1 MTGNAPAESGAVQ
14 EPQRDVLLSVEKIS
28 KSFLGFK
35 ALDGVDFDIRAG
47 EIHAL
52 LGENGAGKST
62 LIKVLTGVHRPDSGV
77 IRFEGQD
84 IAVRDTLQAQHLG
97 IGTVYQEVNLLPNL
111 SVAENLFIGRQPKRF
126 GFVDRRAME
135 KRARALLAQYGMEID
150 VSADLG
156 RYSVAV
162 QQLVAIARA
171 VDLSGKVLILD
182 EPTASLDAHETEML
196 FAVMRQLKARGM
208 GIVFITH
215 FLDQVYAVSDR
226 VTILRNGKLAG
237 TALTSALSKIEL
249 VSMMLGRTLSD
260 AVHTGHRAT
269 PESSAR
275 RISFRNYGLS
285 RRIAPFDLDIGA
297 GEVVGVAGLLGSGRT
312 ETARLLFGIDVANSG
327 TATIDGQEIRIR
339 NPREAI
345 KVGFGLCPEDRKTD
359 GIIGDLSVRENI
371 ALALQARRGWLNRLS
386 GREQAEMAD
395 RFIKALDIR
404 TTDMEKPVKF
414 LSGGNQQKVILA
426 RWLATNPRFLI
437 LDEPT
442 RGIDVGAHAEII
454 ALINRLCD
462 DGMALLVISS
472 EIEEIVAYST
482 RVRVLR
488 DRVHTAELTG
498 ADINAGTIM
507 RTIASDTGKIAPLE
521 VAQ

>member
-1 MTGNAPAESGAVQ
+1 MTENAPTGSNAAPGS
-14 EPQRDVLLSVEKIS
+14 PQHDVLLSVENIH

-35 ALDGVDFDIRAG
+35 ALSGVDFEVRAG

-62 LIKVLTGVHRPDSGV
+62 LIKVLTGVHHPDSGV
-77 IRFEGQD
+77 IRFEGQE
-84 IAVRDTLQAQHLG
+84 ITVRDTLQAQHLG

-111 SVAENLFIGRQPKRF
+111 PVAENLFIGRQPKRF
-126 GFVDRRAME
+126 GFVDRREME
-135 KRARALLAQYGMEID
+135 RRARALLAQYGMDID
-150 VSADLG
+150 VSADLS

-162 QQLVAIARA
+162 QQLIAIARA

-182 EPTASLDAHETEML
+182 EPTASLDKNETEML

-226 VTILRNGKLAG
+226 VTILRNGRLAG
-237 TALTSALSKIEL
+237 TALTRELSKIDL
-249 VSMMLGRTLSD
+249 VSKMLGRTL
-260 AVHTGHRAT
+260 VEVTHTTHRTA
-269 PESSAR
+269 PPPSAR

-285 RRIAPFDLDIGA
+285 RSIAPFDLDISE

-312 ETARLLFGIDVANSG
+312 ETARLLFGIDVPDSG
-327 TATIDGQEIRIR
+327 KATIDGREIRIHS
-339 NPREAI
+339 PREA
-345 KVGFGLCPEDRKTD
+345 VAAGFGLCPEDRKTD

-371 ALALQARRGWLNRLS
+371 ALALQARRGWLRRLS
-386 GREQAEMAD
+386 SREQAELAD

-404 TTDMEKPVKF
+404 TSDMEKPIKF

-454 ALINRLCD
+454 TLINRLCD
-462 DGMALLVISS
+462 EGMALLVISS
-472 EIEEIVAYST
+472 EIEEIVAYSS

-488 DRVHTAELTG
+488 DREHTAELTG
-498 ADINAGTIM
+498 KEINAGTIM
-507 RTIASDTGKIAPLE
+507 RTIAAETEKAH
-521 VAQ
+521 

>member
-1 MTGNAPAESGAVQ
+1 MTGNASLQDATRNTSQ
-14 EPQRDVLLSVEKIS
+14 SDVLLSVENIH

-35 ALDGVDFDIRAG
+35 ALSGVDFEVRAG

-62 LIKVLTGVHRPDSGV
+62 LIKVLTGVHQPDSGV
-77 IRFEGQD
+77 IRFEGRR
-84 IAVRDTLQAQHLG
+84 ITVRDTLAAQHLG

-126 GFVDRRAME
+126 GFVDRREME
-135 KRARALLAQYGMEID
+135 RRARALLAQYGMDID
-150 VSADLG
+150 VSADLS

-162 QQLVAIARA
+162 QQLIAIARA

-182 EPTASLDAHETEML
+182 EPTASLDSNETEML

-226 VTILRNGKLAG
+226 VTILRNGRLAG
-237 TALTSALSKIEL
+237 TALTRDMSKIEL
-249 VSMMLGRTLSD
+249 VSKMLGRTL
-260 AVHTGHRAT
+260 AEATHTTHRTA
-269 PESSAR
+269 PPASAR

-285 RRIAPFDLDIGA
+285 RSIAPFDLDISE

-312 ETARLLFGIDVANSG
+312 ETARLLFGIDVPDSG
-327 TATIDGQEIRIR
+327 KASLDGREIRIHS
-339 NPREAI
+339 PREA
-345 KVGFGLCPEDRKTD
+345 VAAGFGLCPEDRKTD

-371 ALALQARRGWLNRLS
+371 ALALQARRGWLKRLS
-386 GREQAEMAD
+386 SREQAELAD
-395 RFIKALDIR
+395 RFVKALDIR

-426 RWLATNPRFLI
+426 RWLATSPRFLI

-454 ALINRLCD
+454 ALINKLCD
-462 DGMALLVISS
+462 EGMALLVISS
-472 EIEEIVAYST
+472 EIEEIVAYSS

-498 ADINAGTIM
+498 KDINAGTIM
-507 RTIASDTGKIAPLE
+507 RTIAAETEK
-521 VAQ
+521 VH

>member
-1 MTGNAPAESGAVQ
+1 MMENAPAREAARDTNQ
-14 EPQRDVLLSVEKIS
+14 HDVLLGVEKIQ
-28 KSFLGFK
+28 KSFLSFR

-62 LIKVLTGVHRPDSGV
+62 LIKVLTGVHKPDSGV
-77 IRFEGQD
+77 IRFEGREVT
-84 IAVRDTLQAQHLG
+84 IRDTLQAQHLG

-126 GFVDRRAME
+126 GFVNRHEME
-135 KRARALLAQYGMEID
+135 AKARALLKQYGVDID
-150 VSADLG
+150 VSADLS

-182 EPTASLDAHETEML
+182 EPTASLDAHEVEML
-196 FAVMRQLKARGM
+196 FSVMRQLKARGM

-226 VTILRNGKLAG
+226 VTILRNGRLAG
-237 TALTSALSKIEL
+237 TALTANLSKIEL
-249 VSMMLGRTLSD
+249 VSLMLGRTLAEATHASRRAAPD
-260 AVHTGHRAT
+260 TG
-269 PESSAR
+269 ER
-275 RISFRNYGLS
+275 RISFKQYGLS
-285 RRIAPFDLDIGA
+285 RSIAPFDLDIGT

-312 ETARLLFGIDVANSG
+312 ETARLLFGIDVPDSG
-327 TATIDGQEIRIR
+327 KATIDGQEIRIR
-339 NPREAI
+339 NPRDA
-345 KVGFGLCPEDRKTD
+345 VAAGFGLCPEDRKTD

-371 ALALQARRGWLNRLS
+371 ALALQARRGWMKRLS
-386 GREQAEMAD
+386 SREQEEIAD

-404 TTDMEKPVKF
+404 TTDMEKPIKF

-426 RWLATNPRFLI
+426 RWLATNPRLLI

-462 DGMALLVISS
+462 EGMALVVISS

-488 DRVHTAELTG
+488 DRAHTAELTG
-498 ADINAGTIM
+498 SDINAGTIM
-507 RTIASDTGKIAPLE
+507 RTIAADSGKGH
-521 VAQ
+521 